1 MDTSEVNEEVNDAE
15 ENTAPDEDID
25 SEEANARARTAVLQD
40 TSSPDSEQANIAPTD
55 QDDNT
60 PRKKLKTKKVLDQM
74 RRKSAGEDGSQEKRG
89 SSDEEKEP
97 STTPKVKKN
106 RGPAPKS
113 TSTPR
118 PGFVSGSASGS
129 GKDLMG
135 LSCSDEETAKKGKK
149 TNGKKKKNKM
159 QSGDGSDGSPKK
171 KSKTK
176 SGAKSSEHSESGGK
190 DVDSDEKAYRRKQK
204 KREKRNLKAYLED
217 LNEVASKINLVTNKQ
232 LNKETRVNIQDLNT
246 DIKSDL
252 KEFDEVDIT
261 SHSSLAKLS
270 SGKSAGDRDID
281 RLCDFKS
288 LKKSRRTSEET
299 DSEDDEHKQTKEQ
312 RHREKREK
320 KAATGLGD
328 MSSDSNGEQHSN
340 KEESEEENTPEGF
353 KSQNDLAK
361 QAVLATSS
369 EDENNDGGDLSSDEQ
384 QKTPVKEKA
393 KKEKRPKKVYSDSD
407 SDSSKPK
414 RKNKPALLSMKLSE
428 TESSADEAKY
438 RSKMEKKA
446 AAAKEAVADSDDSPG
461 SSDIAQSSAQKKK
474 EKSKKRKVLSSDT
487 ENGASDSE
495 QSAEEEESEYEQ
507 SDSSVDKKKKR
518 NRRKKDSS
526 SDDSDS
532 DRPKKKR
539 KRIKDGSESED
550 EDEDASPNKGRHEIR
565 RILKDKNLTESTKE
579 AAAEERE
586 RRKRIE
592 DRQALYNKT
601 FSLPEGKRE
610 GENVTGQLVLDF
622 DPETMDILVEVNKKL
637 VKKLKPHQVKG
648 VKFMWDACFESI
660 AQIKSG
666 KLPGGAILAHCMGLG
681 KTLQT
686 ITLTHTLLDN
696 RKVPVSRVM
705 VICPVNT
712 VKNWQDEYD
721 KWLTGDLEVD
731 VFEMSMEKDNWARSD
746 RMNQWYREGGVLIIG
761 YEMFRNLVNEKNNK
775 FKKKQRET
783 FNSCLLDP
791 GPDLVIC
798 DEGHLLK
805 NEKSAITKA
814 VNRIKTLRRIVLTGT
829 PLQNNLKEYYEMVN
843 FVKPHLLGSRK
854 EFMNRF
860 VNPIVNGQHSD
871 STERD
876 VRTMKKRSFILCDLL
891 KGCMQRLDYNV
902 LVPYLQPKQEY
913 VISIALTDL
922 QKRLYKYY
930 LENYAKAG
938 QIGPDGKLEG
948 GKKGGLFYDV
958 QNLSRIWNHPCI
970 LLLAKQRK
978 EDKEDVD
985 DEEGS
990 LKDFICD
997 EDEDDSGHD
1006 DDSDIQELD
1015 SEGMAMAKTV
1025 TRADKPDD
1033 LVPGLEND
1041 VPIGGHK
1048 GWWNSFLGDGD
1059 KLDDLKFGNKMV
1071 LLMDVLKESALIG
1084 DKVLVFSQS
1093 LLSLDLIEDFL
1104 SRVNAAH
1111 EDTDRTGEAAMAD
1124 YLDTWIPGKD
1134 YYRMDGSTAAD
1145 TRKIWCKY
1153 FNRTTSHR
1161 MRLFL
1166 ISTKAGGLGINLVAA
1181 NRVII
1186 FDASWNPSH
1195 DVQSIFR
1202 VFRFGQTKPVYI
1214 YRFLAKGTMEEKI
1227 YDRQVT
1233 KQSLSAR
1240 VVDEQQIERHFTM
1253 NELSELYEFNDEPL
1267 SDRPIP
1273 EVPKDRL
1280 LAELVDKHKELVW
1293 SIKNH
1298 DSLLEAQVD
1307 ENLTEEDRKTA
1318 WEEYEQER
1326 KGMIQTNV
1334 GIENTQQFGM
1344 MLQSMLPKSGDGRIM
1359 ASPINPMAIQAQ
1371 LRQMNPELSHDE
1383 LVARTR
1389 AAIMQLQNMHRT
1401 QTPVIVNQNTL
1412 NVGQR
1417 NTTGYDQSF
1426 YQAEM
1431 AKAKAMINQQY
1442 PGMYRFGFRGP
1453 NPHGPGSN
1461 PMASVS
1467 NMANMSNMRRPSP
1480 APSHGEVITL
1490 DGGPETG
1497 PPPMARM
1504 PVRAASP
1511 GMRGGRGGRG
1521 GRRGRPRLDPDTDL
1535 DFSPEPSSSAHNEML
1550 LARLQQAG
1558 MSVSPASGSKPS
1570 SGNES

>member
-1 MDTSEVNEEVNDAE
+1 
-15 ENTAPDEDID
+15 
-25 SEEANARARTAVLQD
+25 
-40 TSSPDSEQANIAPTD
+40 
-55 QDDNT
+55 
-60 PRKKLKTKKVLDQM
+60 
-74 RRKSAGEDGSQEKRG
+74 
-89 SSDEEKEP
+89 
-97 STTPKVKKN
+97 
-106 RGPAPKS
+106 
-113 TSTPR
+113 
-118 PGFVSGSASGS
+118 
-129 GKDLMG
+129 
-135 LSCSDEETAKKGKK
+135 
-149 TNGKKKKNKM
+149 
-159 QSGDGSDGSPKK
+159 
-171 KSKTK
+171 
-176 SGAKSSEHSESGGK
+176 
-190 DVDSDEKAYRRKQK
+190 
-204 KREKRNLKAYLED
+204 
-217 LNEVASKINLVTNKQ
+217 
-232 LNKETRVNIQDLNT
+232 
-246 DIKSDL
+246 
-252 KEFDEVDIT
+252 
-261 SHSSLAKLS
+261 
-270 SGKSAGDRDID
+270 
-281 RLCDFKS
+281 
-288 LKKSRRTSEET
+288 
-299 DSEDDEHKQTKEQ
+299 
-312 RHREKREK
+312 
-320 KAATGLGD
+320 

-340 KEESEEENTPEGF
+340 KEESEEDNRPEGF

-361 QAVLATSS
+361 QAMLATSS
-369 EDENNDGGDLSSDEQ
+369 EDENNDAEDLSSDEQ

-495 QSAEEEESEYEQ
+495 ASAEEEESEYEQ

-592 DRQALYNKT
+592 DRQTLYNKT

-666 KLPGGAILAHCMGLG
+666 KTPGGAILAHCMGLG

-876 VRTMKKRSFILCDLL
+876 VRTMKKRSFILSDLL

-1334 GIENTQQFGM
+1334 GIENTQQFGQM
-1344 MLQSMLPKSGDGRIM
+1344 YQS
-1359 ASPINPMAIQAQ
+1359 INPIALQAQ

-1442 PGMYRFGFRGP
+1442 PGMSGFGFRGA
-1453 NPHGPGSN
+1453 NLHGPGSN
-1461 PMASVS
+1461 PA
-1467 NMANMSNMRRPSP
+1467 NMANMSSILRRPSP
-1480 APSHGEVITL
+1480 APSHPGEVITL

-1497 PPPMARM
+1497 PPPVARV
-1504 PVRAASP
+1504 PVRADTS
-1511 GMRGGRGGRG
+1511 GM
-1521 GRRGRPRLDPDTDL
+1521 
-1535 DFSPEPSSSAHNEML
+1535 SML
-1550 LARLQQAG
+1550 ERLQLMVMG
-1558 MSVSPASGSKPS
+1558 RSGSKPS
-1570 SGNES
+1570 SGNGS